1 MNKSPF
7 FLVHPIKISKKKK
20 KKKKERRELFFP
32 LLGTERSICDEVRE
46 RIYQA
51 AKKFLLSEKKKKI
64 IHFLYSRDLSVS
76 ACLLAGVVIYC
87 GRAQRAFS
95 FLNS

>member
-1 MNKSPF
+1 
-7 FLVHPIKISKKKK
+7 LVHPIKISKKKK

-51 AKKFLLSEKKKKI
+51 AKKFLLSEKKKKLFI
-64 IHFLYSRDLSVS
+64 FYTV
-76 ACLLAGVVIYC
+76 GT
-87 GRAQRAFS
+87 
-95 FLNS
+95 